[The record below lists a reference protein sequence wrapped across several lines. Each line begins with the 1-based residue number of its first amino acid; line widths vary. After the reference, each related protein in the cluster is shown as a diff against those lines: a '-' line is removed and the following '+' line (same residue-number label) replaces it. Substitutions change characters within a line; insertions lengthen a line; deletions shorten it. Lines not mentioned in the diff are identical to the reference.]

1 MWLLIHFRRELLW
14 YYQDGAS
21 FIFPDAWEK
30 YVEPI
35 PEVCVKY
42 FISNNIALSSK
53 YLKVS
58 AAMLSQRSWV
68 RFPVGSHDFHTNC
81 VLNHNGYW

>member
-1 MWLLIHFRRELLW
+1 MW

-35 PEVCVKY
+35 PVVRGAAFKVCESPMLMYV
-42 FISNNIALSSK
+42 LS
-53 YLKVS
+53 
-58 AAMLSQRSWV
+58 
-68 RFPVGSHDFHTNC
+68 
-81 VLNHNGYW
+81 

>member
-1 MWLLIHFRRELLW
+1 MW

-35 PEVCVKY
+35 PLVSHPAFKVCESSMLMYVTSLRLGSLLY
-42 FISNNIALSSK
+42 DIAFL
-53 YLKVS
+53 
-58 AAMLSQRSWV
+58 
-68 RFPVGSHDFHTNC
+68 
-81 VLNHNGYW
+81 